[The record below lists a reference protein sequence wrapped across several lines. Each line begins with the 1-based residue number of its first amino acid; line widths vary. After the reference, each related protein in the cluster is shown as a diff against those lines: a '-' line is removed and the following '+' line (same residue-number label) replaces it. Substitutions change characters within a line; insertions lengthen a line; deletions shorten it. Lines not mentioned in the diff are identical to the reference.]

1 MFVNCPA
8 SVTHC
13 PRRLAA
19 KENNM
24 EPVTKIQLFD
34 ENGQKFFGEGPCR
47 LLGLVEETGSLRCAA
62 ASMEMAYS
70 KALKLVKQAEK
81 ALGFP
86 LTQRSAGGKD
96 GGGSTLTSEGRTFLR
111 QYEAYRDAC
120 VQANRELYAKYF
132 PGKTVGCVIMASG
145 MGKRFGGNK
154 LMADFAGQPMIARIL
169 AATEGLFD
177 RRVVVTRHEDVAAFC
192 RERGIEVVLHDL
204 PNRNDTV
211 RLGLEAAGEVDV
223 CLFCPGD
230 QPLLRKETIE
240 ALVNAWKNEP
250 DFIWRTAYD
259 DQPGAPILFPKWAF
273 AELLTLPEGKGGS
286 FLAKKYPERVRL
298 HPVRDQFE
306 LVDVDTRETLRE
318 LAER

>member
-1 MFVNCPA
+1 M
-8 SVTHC
+8 
-13 PRRLAA
+13 
-19 KENNM
+19 K
-24 EPVTKIQLFD
+24 PVTKIQFFD
-34 ENGQKFFGEGPCR
+34 ENGDKFFGEGPCR
-47 LLGLVEETGSLRCAA
+47 LLKAVEKTGSLRCAA

-70 KALKLVKQAEK
+70 KAIKLIKQAEA
-81 ALGFP
+81 ALGFS
-86 LTQRSAGGKD
+86 LTQRSVGGKD
-96 GGGSTLTSEGRTFLR
+96 GGGSTLTPAGRAFLQ

-120 VQANRELYAKYF
+120 IQANRELYASYF

-145 MGKRFGGNK
+145 LGRRFGGNK
-154 LMADFAGQPMIARIL
+154 LMADFGGQPMIARIL

-177 RRVVVTRHEDVAAFC
+177 RRVVVTRHEDVAAYC
-192 RERGIEVVLHDL
+192 QSQEVEVLLHDL

-211 RLGLEAAGEVDV
+211 RLGLEAVGEVEG

-230 QPLLRKETIE
+230 QPLLRRETVA
-240 ALVNAWKNEP
+240 ALVSDWRAAP
-250 DFIWRTAYD
+250 DFIWRTAFE